1 MNVNVSI
8 TAESINSVLETAKPF
23 LLGYAIFYCLFTAV
37 VLSFIGY
44 VAYKV
49 FSGMNKRGF

>member
-8 TAESINSVLETAKPF
+8 TAESINSVIETAKPF